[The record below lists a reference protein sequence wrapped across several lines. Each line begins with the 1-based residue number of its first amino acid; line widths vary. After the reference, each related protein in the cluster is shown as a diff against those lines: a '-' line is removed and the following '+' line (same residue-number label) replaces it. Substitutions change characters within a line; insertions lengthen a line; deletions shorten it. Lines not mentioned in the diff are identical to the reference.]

1 MGKKIRSEFYTLRMA
16 VVNKFVEEI
25 VAVLGDVEI
34 TEEMLKE
41 INKLAKKF
49 YDGAT
54 KKAGTK
60 KAAKGAKKADDAE
73 KRPPNGYMSFSKQV
87 RELVKKANPDMDTK
101 QLTAEIAKQWNE
113 EKEAD
118 TETYQKY
125 TQAASKEMEEYKKR
139 KSEKSQKSES
149 SGSDSESEKPEK
161 KKRAPSAYNIFFSLK
176 YAEFTS
182 SGMNPAD
189 AKKEISKVWGE
200 MSPEQKDEYKGK
212 DLSPKK
218 TKKVD
223 SEEAKPAVKKPAVKK
238 TKQAEEEKK
247 EEEVKPPAKKPKKDE
262 PKKDEE
268 AKPAAKKADEAKPKE
283 AAKKADEAKPAA
295 KKSDE
300 AKPKEAAKKTKEVAK
315 QVVEE
320 EEEDVDME
328 EFDDTTVPPPK
339 VGGHKKDLPK

>member
-1 MGKKIRSEFYTLRMA
+1 MA

-101 QLTAEIAKQWNE
+101 QLTAEIARQWNE

-247 EEEVKPPAKKPKKDE
+247 EEKNEEEVKPPAKKPKKDE

-268 AKPAAKKADEAKPKE
+268 TKPAAKKADEAKPKE
-283 AAKKADEAKPAA
+283 AAKKADESKPAA

-315 QVVEE
+315 PVE

>member
-1 MGKKIRSEFYTLRMA
+1 MGKKNKSEFYTLRMA

-238 TKQAEEEKK
+238 TKQAEDEKKEEKK
-247 EEEVKPPAKKPKKDE
+247 EEEVKPPAKKQ
-262 PKKDEE
+262 KKDEE
-268 AKPAAKKADEAKPKE
+268 VKPAAKKADEAKPKE
-283 AAKKADEAKPAA
+283 AAKK
-295 KKSDE
+295 
-300 AKPKEAAKKTKEVAK
+300 TKEVAK
-315 QVVEE
+315 PVVE